1 MADTGGTREQGL
13 SERYFRAIVDRSFE
27 LLMVADGDHAIRWAN
42 AAFERVLG
50 YPPESLVGKD
60 ILPLFHPDDLP
71 ALAETIG
78 RLSIVPGAAGTV
90 DARMRAAD
98 GSWHLME
105 TAGTNLLEDPAI
117 RGFVVSMRD
126 VTERRQIET
135 LLRESETRYG
145 ELFDGAR
152 DAVYMA
158 DLDGR
163 LRSVN
168 PAAERLTGYSRSELL
183 AMSFMQLIAP
193 EDAERVAGVLAQ
205 RIRGDSGEPTELRL
219 VRKDGSSVFVE
230 VTGRVVVP
238 DDAPGRVEGI
248 VRDMTE
254 RHLLEEQL
262 RHQALH
268 DGLTGL
274 ANRTLMR
281 DRLDQALGRRARD
294 KSQVAVLLLD
304 VDDFK
309 AVNDSLG
316 HVAGDAILVE
326 LAARLRSVVRAG
338 ETVARL
344 GGDEFAVVVEGVRD
358 RREVVALA
366 GRIQSVFAERFAV
379 GETKL
384 KMTGSLGVAVTG
396 ESVTSSD
403 LLRDADTAMYRAK
416 ATAKGGFEFFDAAL
430 RAELLR
436 HLALDK
442 ALGDALRNNGLE
454 VHYQPIVSL
463 TKGTVLAFEALAR
476 WFHPTLG
483 RVLPDEFIPAAEKS
497 GLIVELGRYV
507 IAEAA
512 RQAAQWRRE
521 QPGALPLG
529 VFVNVSAGDLA
540 DPSFVRFVAETLHEH
555 DLVAADISF
564 ELTERVFIDE
574 RDEVLGQN
582 LADLTARGSR
592 IVLDDFGTGYSALA
606 SLKRFP
612 LAAVKI
618 DRLFISAI
626 QHADDEAPI
635 TRAVIGLGKTLGLA
649 VIAEGVETQIQLDF
663 LRHLDCDAAQGFL
676 LGRPVCA
683 SEASSLLSLNLVPS
697 EPDWNARQAGGS
709 AAQRHGAAQPIARRV
724 A

>member
-1 MADTGGTREQGL
+1 
-13 SERYFRAIVDRSFE
+13 
-27 LLMVADGDHAIRWAN
+27 MVADGDRRLRWAN

-78 RLSIVPGAAGTV
+78 RLSIAPGAAGTV

-163 LRSVN
+163 LRSGN
-168 PAAERLTGYSRSELL
+168 PAAERRTGYSRSELL

-366 GRIQSVFAERFAV
+366 GRIQSVFAELFAV

-384 KMTGSLGVAVTG
+384 HVTGSLGVAVTG
-396 ESVTSSD
+396 ESATSSD
-403 LLRDADTAMYRAK
+403 LLRDADIAMYRTK
-416 ATAKGGFEFFDAAL
+416 ATARGGFEFFDAAL

-436 HLALDK
+436 HLALDN
-442 ALGDALRNNGLE
+442 ALADALTNHELE

-463 TKGTVLAFEALAR
+463 TDGTVLAFEALAR

-521 QPGALPLG
+521 QPGTLPLG

-540 DPSFVRFVAETLHEH
+540 DPRFVRFVAETLHEH

-582 LADLTARGSR
+582 LADLTASGSR

-626 QHADDEAPI
+626 QHANDEAPI

-697 EPDWNARQAGGS
+697 EPDWNAGQAGGS